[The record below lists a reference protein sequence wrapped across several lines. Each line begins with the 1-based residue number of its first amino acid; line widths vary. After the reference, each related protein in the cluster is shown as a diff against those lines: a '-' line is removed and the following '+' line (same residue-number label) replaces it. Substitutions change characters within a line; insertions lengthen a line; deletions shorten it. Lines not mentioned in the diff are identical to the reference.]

1 MQESNTISGAKVIA
15 KSPSRGIADYLA
27 LAKVRLASS
36 VVFSSLAGYLIAT
49 PEFSILSLVLL
60 LVGGFLVVGA
70 SNGFNQIIERSQDA
84 IMDRT
89 MDRPIPAGR
98 MSVKQA
104 SFASG
109 IMGVVGISLLYI
121 LNPLSA
127 IFGFT
132 ALLLYVLV
140 YTPLKGKTPW
150 AVFVGAI
157 PGAIPFMLGW
167 TAATGDFDIVAGTLF
182 AIQFLWQFPHF
193 WALAWMLDDDY
204 KKVGYELLPTREKD
218 KGSAFQIFVYTLGML
233 VVSLLPLSSL
243 TGSLSLSPLAA
254 FIVAALGVYML
265 VKAIVLLKTLDLKD
279 AKKLF
284 FSSLAYLPLVQIV
297 MIIDKLLS

>member
-1 MQESNTISGAKVIA
+1 
-15 KSPSRGIADYLA
+15 
-27 LAKVRLASS
+27 
-36 VVFSSLAGYLIAT
+36 
-49 PEFSILSLVLL
+49 
-60 LVGGFLVVGA
+60 
-70 SNGFNQIIERSQDA
+70 
-84 IMDRT
+84 
-89 MDRPIPAGR
+89 
-98 MSVKQA
+98 
-104 SFASG
+104 
-109 IMGVVGISLLYI
+109 
-121 LNPLSA
+121 
-127 IFGFT
+127 
-132 ALLLYVLV
+132 
-140 YTPLKGKTPW
+140 
-150 AVFVGAI
+150 
-157 PGAIPFMLGW
+157 
-167 TAATGDFDIVAGTLF
+167 
-182 AIQFLWQFPHF
+182 
-193 WALAWMLDDDY
+193 MLDDDY